1 MPRSISRSEIEDS
14 RSTKSRV
21 LRAAAKLFAT
31 NGFRGTSLR
40 QIAIRAKVNEVTIF
54 RLFNSKRGLY
64 REVLDGKLQKTRLL
78 TIPPEVGVLDDQIL
92 PTLAQELQQ
101 VLDPEFIR
109 LVFFAALENPEEM
122 RKSVSPQMDRYYDLI
137 AEYLQRQIHNG
148 AIRQADPRIM
158 AKALVALLVYDS
170 ICFDFQSGPPESSET
185 LKAQTSCLL
194 EIWLNGVTRPK
205 MDRTNSASL
214 SVCHES

>member
-1 MPRSISRSEIEDS
+1 MPRSVSRSEIEDS

-21 LRAAAKLFAT
+21 LRAAAKLFAS

-64 REVLDGKLQKTRLL
+64 REVLDGKLQKARVLEMS
-78 TIPPEVGVLDDQIL
+78 PETSLQDEQIL
-92 PTLAQELQQ
+92 ATLAQELQQ
-101 VLDPEFIR
+101 LLDPEFIR

-122 RKSVSPQMDRYYDLI
+122 RKSVSPHMDHYYSLI
-137 AEYLQRQIHNG
+137 AEYLEKQIRSG
-148 AIRQADPRIM
+148 VIRQADPRVM
-158 AKALVALLVYDS
+158 AKALVALLVYDR
-170 ICFDFQSGPPESSET
+170 ICSDFPSGPPETSET
-185 LKAQTSCLL
+185 MKAQTSCLL
-194 EIWLNGVTRPK
+194 EIWLNGVTRPQF
-205 MDRTNSASL
+205 DRANVASS